1 MKEGRR
7 NVRKRTSPPP
17 AKKPAAGGGPRRKSA
32 LRPENLLRSA
42 DPQVAWAVFDHDWY
56 LCAYPKVRDKLTDR
70 SRSRVLEF
78 YLEQGQWLGHSPN
91 MFFDESWYLTTYPE
105 VRGLV
110 ASGKFRSGFDHYCA
124 VGHPD
129 RSPHWLFDDVLY
141 RTLNPDVA
149 EPRPGVLNGYDHY
162 LRYGASENRR
172 AHILFDPEYY
182 RARVREADLGQCGPF
197 AHFLRL
203 IHAGGGD
210 GQTSIYFDADW
221 YRYRYPAVDQAIRER
236 SWLSALHHYV
246 CNESPADFDP
256 LCQFSERFYRDSNPD
271 IQAALTAG
279 TLRSGYQ
286 HFLFHD
292 VFELRAPAPF
302 VDLLAH
308 GTVSSGDGQ
317 SADEAPRDA
326 FAYLL
331 ETRQRPDT
339 SSEAPLSERQGRALF
354 ELRARNLST
363 QLGRAA
369 LDFTFSGPAEIS
381 VIVVARDKF
390 ALTMMAL
397 TSLRANHAGAIELIL
412 VDAGSADETRHI
424 GQYLA
429 AATILRFENNVGFV
443 RGCNAALAHA
453 SAPAVLFMN
462 NDVELAPLCLA
473 TALRRLRADDTI
485 GAIGGKVI
493 RTHGMLQEAGSIIW
507 RDGRASGYL
516 RDADASTP
524 EADFVRD
531 VDFCSGV
538 FILVRGSA
546 LRALGGFDE
555 AFAPAYYEDA
565 DLCVR
570 LWQAGYRVVYDPAV
584 QLTHYEYGSAHS
596 ADAAAA
602 LMEQN
607 RKVFV
612 RKHLAWLRHRYAAAV
627 AAEVFARS
635 AGMPRRRVLFIE
647 DTVPLRGIGSG
658 YVRANDIV
666 RSMVAIGLQ
675 VTVFPVNGCRFEVAR
690 VFADMPDTVEV
701 LHDRTIENLPEFL
714 QQRPGYYDV
723 IWISRAHNL
732 DKVRP
737 ALERSYADPNHTTV
751 VLDTEAIFSLR
762 GLAQAKLTGAAFD
775 LDRALER
782 EFANAWFCQRI
793 VAVSDAEAAILRS
806 RLRLTDLAV
815 LGTMREPTPT
825 PRPYEER
832 AGLLFVGAMHHTD
845 SPNHDALGWFIEKVL
860 PLLALRLGAGAR
872 LTVAGYTAPSVSLK
886 CWRGH
891 PHVEL
896 LGEVT
901 DLAPLYDR
909 HRVFV
914 APTRYAAGTPY
925 KVYEAAGY
933 GLPVVASE
941 LLCNQLGWF
950 EGTEILAADVD
961 NPPGFA
967 ERVAMLYGS
976 RRLWHTVRSHAT
988 ARLERENAPGRY
1000 GERLRDVLGPLPPMM
1015 QPTRE
1020 PLRSRRIPQHP
1031 YPVAAE

>member
-1 MKEGRR
+1 M
-7 NVRKRTSPPP
+7 SW
-17 AKKPAAGGGPRRKSA
+17 A
-32 LRPENLLRSA
+32 L
-42 DPQVAWAVFDHDWY
+42 FDHNWY
-56 LCAYPKVRDKLTDR
+56 LYTYPKVRDKLTNR

-78 YLEQGQWLGHSPN
+78 YLEHGQRLGHSPN

-110 ASGKFRSGFDHYCA
+110 SSGKFHSGFDHYCA
-124 VGHPD
+124 TGHPD
-129 RSPHWLFDDVLY
+129 RSPHWLFDTGRY
-141 RTLNPDVA
+141 RTLNPDLA
-149 EPRPGVLNGYDHY
+149 KPMPGVLNDYDHY
-162 LRYGASENRR
+162 LRYGANENRR

-182 RARVREADLGQCGPF
+182 RAHVPEAGLDKHEADLDRYGPF
-197 AHFLRL
+197 GHFLQL
-203 IHAGGGD
+203 IHSGESD

-221 YRYRYPAVDQAIRER
+221 YRYRYPAVDQAIRDR
-236 SWLSALHHYV
+236 CWLSALHHYV
-246 CNESPADFDP
+246 CNDSPADFDP
-256 LCQFSERFYRDSNPD
+256 LCQFSERFYRDGNSD
-271 IQAALTAG
+271 IEAALAAG

-286 HFLFHD
+286 HFLFHG

-302 VDLLAH
+302 IDLPAR
-308 GTVSSGDGQ
+308 GAIGCGDSQPTG
-317 SADEAPRDA
+317 EAPRDA
-326 FAYLL
+326 FAYMLQA
-331 ETRQRPDT
+331 RQRPDA
-339 SSEAPLSERQGRALF
+339 SPEAPLSEQQARALF
-354 ELRARNLST
+354 KLRASNLST
-363 QLGRAA
+363 QLGRKE

-381 VIVVARDKF
+381 VVVVARDKF

-397 TSLRANHAGAIELIL
+397 TSLRTNHPGAIELIL
-412 VDAGSADETRHI
+412 VDGGSLDETRHI
-424 GQYLA
+424 GQYLVG
-429 AATILRFENNVGFV
+429 ATILRFENNVGFV

-462 NDVELAPLCLA
+462 NDVELAPGCIA
-473 TALRRLRADDTI
+473 AALRRLGPGDTI
-485 GAIGGKVI
+485 GAVGGKVI
-493 RTHGMLQEAGSIIW
+493 RTHGRLQEAGSIIW
-507 RDGRASGYL
+507 RDGRTSGYL
-516 RDADASTP
+516 RDADAAAP

-531 VDFCSGV
+531 VDFCSGA
-538 FILVRGSA
+538 FLLVRAAA
-546 LRALGGFDE
+546 LHVLGGFDE
-555 AFAPAYYEDA
+555 AFAPAYYEDT

-570 LWQAGYRVVYDPAV
+570 LWLAGHRVVYDPAV
-584 QLTHYEYGSAHS
+584 QVTHYEYGSAHS
-596 ADAAAA
+596 ADAAIT

-612 RKHLAWLRHRYAAAV
+612 RKHLAWLRRRYAAGAG
-627 AAEVFARS
+627 AEVFARS
-635 AGMPRRRVLFIE
+635 AGVPRRRLLFIE

-666 RSMVAIGLQ
+666 RSMVAIGWQ

-701 LHDRTIENLPEFL
+701 MHDRTIENLPEFL
-714 QQRPGYYDV
+714 RQRAGYYDV

-737 ALERSYADPNHTTV
+737 ALEQSYADPNRMTV

-762 GLAQAKLTGAAFD
+762 DLAQGKLTGAAFN
-775 LDRALER
+775 LDRSLER

-793 VAVSDAEAAILRS
+793 VAVSEAEAEILRG
-806 RLRLTDLAV
+806 RLGLTDVAV
-815 LGTMREPTPT
+815 LGTMRRATPT

-832 AGLLFVGAMHHTD
+832 SGLLFVGAIHHVD
-845 SPNHDALGWFIEKVL
+845 SPNHDALRWFVDEVL
-860 PLLALRLGAGAR
+860 PLLVARLGPAAR

-886 CWRGH
+886 HWRGH
-891 PHVEL
+891 PDVDL
-896 LGEVT
+896 LGEVS
-901 DLAPLYDR
+901 DLAPLYDT

-933 GLPVVASE
+933 GLPVVASG

-950 EGTEILAADVD
+950 NGTEIIAADVG
-961 NPPGFA
+961 NPADLA
-967 ERVAMLYGS
+967 ERIAVLYGS
-976 RRLWHTVRSHAT
+976 RQLWHAVRSNAT
-988 ARLERENAPGRY
+988 ARLERENAPGPY
-1000 GERLRDVLGPLPPMM
+1000 CERLRDVLGHVPPAM